1 MEIRN
6 RSTGALTTVSQFKAE
21 HPTTSFP
28 KQITTDVLDSYGYDA
43 VLNGAQA
50 EVTAPY
56 GVSTRD
62 GVEQIEGQWFTKF
75 IAGPVFTD
83 TTVNTVDDEGNV
95 TTTSY
100 TAAQNEAAYRARI
113 DAEAAT
119 LARTTRDKKL
129 SASDWTQ
136 MADSPL
142 ASDKKTEWATYRA
155 SLRDLPSASGFPH
168 TMTWPTEPS

>member
-6 RSTGALTTVSQFKAE
+6 RSTGAITTVSQFKAE

-50 EVTAPY
+50 TVTAPY

-62 GVEQIEGQWFTKF
+62 GVEEIDGQWFTKF
-75 IAGPVFTD
+75 VAGPIFTD
-83 TTVNTVDDEGNV
+83 TTDDEGNV
-95 TTTSY
+95 TS
-100 TAAQNEAAYRARI
+100 AADNEAAYRAKV
-113 DAEAAT
+113 DAEVGTSVRAE
-119 LARTTRDKKL
+119 RDKKL
-129 SASDWTQ
+129 TDTDWTQ

-142 ASDKKTEWATYRA
+142 ASDKKTEWATYRQ
-155 SLRDLPSASGFPH
+155 SLRDLPTASGFPH
-168 TMTWPTEPS
+168 TMTWPTEPGS

>member
-6 RSTGALTTVSQFKAE
+6 RSTGAITTISQFKAE

-28 KQITTDVLDSYGYDA
+28 KQITTAILDSYGYDA
-43 VLNGAQA
+43 VLNGAAA

-62 GVEQIEGQWFTKF
+62 GVEQIDGQWFTKF

-83 TTVNTVDDEGNV
+83 TTDDEGNV
-95 TTTSY
+95 TT
-100 TAAQNEAAYRARI
+100 AADNEAAYRAKV
-113 DAEAAT
+113 DADTGASVRAE
-119 LARTTRDKKL
+119 RNKKL
-129 SASDWTQ
+129 AACDWTVLT
-136 MADSPL
+136 DSPL
-142 ASDKKTEWATYRA
+142 TTAKKTEWKAYRTA
-155 SLRDLPSASGFPH
+155 LRDISAADGFPH